1 VCAHRKHQL
10 QQCVVEKGVQVLKRV
25 PGPCAIVNREN
36 NCPYVRKQLLVR
48 IIQMFGADPT

>member
-1 VCAHRKHQL
+1 MCAHRKHQL